1 MNDDDTLYEVTKEN
15 TDVILLPKNKNNP
28 EKKYTT
34 VLIWLAG
41 LDESSDDFIDMFIHN
56 PPLLPHP
63 ERNKIIILCG
73 EKMKV
78 TAYKLDP
85 SGDECNS
92 WFDMTSL
99 YNITETNV
107 ESINL
112 EDLNKSTKRISEY
125 IEKEAKYLNGYDNIF
140 LGGFSQGA
148 IMSLHVGL
156 SYDKLLGGIICCSG
170 ALFPKTEINKN
181 NENVRIF
188 VSHGDLDNFIEIS
201 MNKLSIKRIKHFP
214 NLELHYYPSI
224 NHCIEQ
230 NALMDLANFFYK
242 YMK

>member
-1 MNDDDTLYEVTKEN
+1 MEDGDTLYEIFKEN
-15 TDVILLPKNKNNP
+15 TTVILLPKNNP
-28 EKKYTT
+28 EKKYST

-41 LDESSDDFIDMFIHN
+41 LDESSEDFIDMFIHN

-85 SGDECNS
+85 QGDECYS
-92 WFDMTSL
+92 WFNVTSL
-99 YNITETNV
+99 FNITENNV
-107 ESINL
+107 DSI
-112 EDLNKSTKRISEY
+112 DLNDVMKSTKKISEY
-125 IEKEAKYLNGYDNIF
+125 IEKEAQYLKGYDNIF

-156 SYDKLLGGIICCSG
+156 SYEKKLGGIISCSG
-170 ALFPKTEINKN
+170 ALFPKTIINKN
-181 NENVRIF
+181 NENIRIF
-188 VSHGDLDNFIEIS
+188 ISHGDLDDFIDI
-201 MNKLSIKRIKHFP
+201 KLNELSLKRIKHFP
-214 NLELHYYPSI
+214 NLEIHYYPSI
-224 NHCIEQ
+224 GHLIEQ
-230 NALMDLANFFYK
+230 NTLTDLVKFFYT

>member
-1 MNDDDTLYEVTKEN
+1 MKDEETLSEITKAN
-15 TDVILLPKNKNNP
+15 TTVILLPKNKNSP
-28 EKKYTT
+28 DKKYTT

-41 LDESSDDFIDMFIHN
+41 LDESSEDFIDMFIHS
-56 PPLLPHP
+56 PSLLPHP

-85 SGDECNS
+85 SGDECHS
-92 WFDMTSL
+92 WFDMTCL

-112 EDLNKSTKRISEY
+112 EDLLKSTKRISEY

-156 SYDKLLGGIICCSG
+156 SYEKLLGGIISCSG

-181 NENVRIF
+181 NEKLRIF
-188 VSHGDLDNFIEIS
+188 ISHGDLDDFIEIGI
-201 MNKLSIKRIKHFP
+201 NKLSIKRIQNFP
-214 NLELHYYPSI
+214 NLEIHYYPSI
-224 NHCIEQ
+224 GHCIEQ
-230 NALMDLANFFYK
+230 NALIDLANFLYK